1 MVLFRRYA
9 ALVAPLLLAATGLLA
24 AEEPPL
30 TAATIIAKARA
41 AVAADP
47 ADLDKVKSLRM
58 VFTAYDEQS
67 RPLNATTLTL
77 AAGGYRLQSTAD
89 RDRGTEAAVCAGRL
103 EGWTSSKADALSP
116 RSVRPVPYEE
126 FKKLRDMALDDLA
139 FFAAP
144 PAGLG
149 TATYRGPSEVAGRKT
164 HAVEYAYGSGL
175 RITRHFDAASFAL
188 VASDQAT
195 PKGELQRQQVES
207 LTKVDGISFPAKET
221 IYVDGKK
228 SGEVTYDQVK
238 VNPAL
243 TPGLFDFPSF

>member
-1 MVLFRRYA
+1 MALLRRTS
-9 ALVAPLLLAATGLLA
+9 ALLAMLLLAATGA
-24 AEEPPL
+24 AGAEDAPL
-30 TAATIIAKARA
+30 TTATVIAKARA
-41 AVAADP
+41 ALAADP
-47 ADLDKVKSLRM
+47 ADLDKVKSLRLT
-58 VFTAYDEQS
+58 FTAFDEKG
-67 RPLNATTLTL
+67 RPLNTTTLTL

-89 RDRGTEAAVCAGRL
+89 RDRGFEAAVCAGRL
-103 EGWTSSKADALSP
+103 EGWTATKADALSP

-144 PAGLG
+144 PAGIG
-149 TATYRGPSEVAGRKT
+149 TATYRGPAEVAGRPT

-175 RITRHFDAASFAL
+175 RITRHFDAATFAL
-188 VASDQAT
+188 VATDQGT

-207 LTKVDGISFPAKET
+207 LKLVDGVRFPAKET
-221 IYVDGKK
+221 IFVDGRK
-228 SGEVTYDQVK
+228 SGEVTYDQVN

>member
-1 MVLFRRYA
+1 MLLFRRFI
-9 ALVAPLLLAATGLLA
+9 ALVATLLLATTGVLA

-41 AVAADP
+41 ALAADP
-47 ADLDKVKSLRM
+47 PDLDKVKSLRM
-58 VFTAYDEQS
+58 VFTAYDQQS

-89 RDRGTEAAVCAGRL
+89 RDRGAEAAVCAGRL
-103 EGWTSSKADALSP
+103 EGWTTSKADALA
-116 RSVRPVPYEE
+116 RRKVKPVPFEE
-126 FKKLRDMALDDLA
+126 FRKLRDMAVDDLA

-144 PAGLG
+144 PAGVG

-175 RITRHFDAASFAL
+175 RITRHFDAASFVL
-188 VASDQAT
+188 VAYDQTT

-221 IYVDGKK
+221 IFVDGKK

>member
-1 MVLFRRYA
+1 MALFRRLPA
-9 ALVAPLLLAATGLLA
+9 LLTTLLLVATNGLAADR
-24 AEEPPL
+24 PL
-30 TAATIIAKARA
+30 TLDEVVAKARA
-41 AVAADP
+41 ALAADP

-58 VFTAYDEQS
+58 VFTAADERS
-67 RPLNATTLTL
+67 RPLNVTTLTL
-77 AAGGYRLQSTAD
+77 AAGGLRLQSTAD
-89 RDRGTEAAVCAGRL
+89 RDRGFEAAVCAGRL
-103 EGWTSSKADALSP
+103 EGWTSSKADALSA

-175 RITRHFDAASFAL
+175 RITRHFDASSFAL
-188 VASDQAT
+188 VASDQTT
-195 PKGELQRQQVES
+195 PKGELQRQQIEA

-221 IYVDGKK
+221 VFVDGKK
-228 SGEVTYDQVK
+228 SGEVTYDQIK